1 MNFPMAYA
9 AMKMKVQPQYASS
22 AEPLPVQISTT
33 YGGVSQVEKI
43 LPGADR
49 IQNGMPKKHFA
60 SRKRLYLIGLA
71 CV

>member
-1 MNFPMAYA
+1 MPHGLCSDE
-9 AMKMKVQPQYASS
+9 MKVQRQYAASVK
-22 AEPLPVQISTT
+22 PLPVRISTT
-33 YGGVSQVEKI
+33 SGEVSQIEKI

-60 SRKRLYLIGLA
+60 SRKCLYLIGLA